1 MENWSTIKKNQLLQ
15 NQVLEKNQNRKLLFL
30 VAQPRSGNTLF
41 ASIMNQNKEI
51 AATANSV
58 TLEIMKDLHLLK
70 NTDVFHNFP
79 DHRSLDNV
87 LDSVYDNY
95 YKHWPQRIII
105 DRGPVTL
112 PANLEL
118 MNKHFK
124 HGFKCIV
131 ILRDLMDVL
140 ASYMQWYTKNPDAFP
155 NRYGHNTDEEK
166 LMMIMNKDGA
176 VAKELEAIKNSYN
189 YKDMCHYVKYDDMV
203 TNPEQ
208 EFRKIYEFM
217 EEPYYPHYFE
227 NLQTLSVNG
236 IKYDDKV
243 VGSNMHK
250 LFDGPVRKV
259 YNPYIEKIPE
269 RIRKE
274 YEHIRF

>member
-1 MENWSTIKKNQLLQ
+1 MTSEPKKNKQ
-15 NQVLEKNQNRKLLFL
+15 LLFL

-41 ASIMNQNKEI
+41 ASIMNQNPEI
-51 AATANSV
+51 AATPNSI

-70 NTDVFHNFP
+70 QTDVFLNYP
-79 DHRSLDNV
+79 DYKSLDNV
-87 LDSVYDNY
+87 LDFVFDVY
-95 YKHWPQRIII
+95 YKDWPQRIII
-105 DRGPVTL
+105 DRGPVMTI
-112 PANLEL
+112 NNFQL
-118 MNKHFK
+118 MQKHFK
-124 HGFKCIV
+124 RPFKCIV
-131 ILRDLMDVL
+131 LLRDLMDVL
-140 ASYMQWYTKNPDAFP
+140 ASYMQWYTENLDAFP
-155 NRYGHNTDEEK
+155 NRFGLQTDEEK

-208 EFRKIYEFM
+208 EFKKIYNFIG
-217 EEPYYPHYFE
+217 EPYFNHRF
-227 NLQTLSVNG
+227 NNVDQVSVNG
-236 IKYDDKV
+236 LSYDDKV

-269 RIRKE
+269 RIREK
-274 YEHIRF
+274 YGHIRF